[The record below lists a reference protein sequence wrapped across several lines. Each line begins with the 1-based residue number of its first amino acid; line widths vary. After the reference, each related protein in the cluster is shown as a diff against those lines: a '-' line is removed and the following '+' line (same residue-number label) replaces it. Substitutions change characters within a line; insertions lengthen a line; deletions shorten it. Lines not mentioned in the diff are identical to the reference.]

1 MKKNILI
8 LFAIAVGLTQTSCY
22 INSEVMLKTDR
33 DFKYNEI
40 PENVNYEY
48 IISPND
54 ILEMRLFANKG
65 FLVIDIS
72 SGAEESQRMTMA
84 IGRNFIS
91 YPIYDNGDVKL
102 PIIEYVNLT
111 GMTIKEAEKHLESLY
126 AEYYVDP
133 YVQLGVIN
141 RRVVVFP
148 GAGGDAKV
156 ITLLN
161 NNTTLLET
169 LALAGGLSKRGKA
182 NRIKLIRTVDGK
194 REVYLIDLSDIEGL
208 KLADIIVQA
217 NDIIYVEPVPEIA
230 REVLQEVTPILSL
243 ISSLFIIYLTI
254 QNIK

>member
-1 MKKNILI
+1 
-8 LFAIAVGLTQTSCY
+8 
-22 INSEVMLKTDR
+22 
-33 DFKYNEI
+33 
-40 PENVNYEY
+40 
-48 IISPND
+48 
-54 ILEMRLFANKG
+54 
-65 FLVIDIS
+65 
-72 SGAEESQRMTMA
+72 
-84 IGRNFIS
+84 
-91 YPIYDNGDVKL
+91 
-102 PIIEYVNLT
+102 
-111 GMTIKEAEKHLESLY
+111 MTIKEAEKHLESLY
-126 AEYYVDP
+126 AQYYVDP

-182 NRIKLIRTVDGK
+182 KRIKLIRTVDGK

-230 REVLQEVTPILSL
+230 REILQEVTPILSL
-243 ISSLFIIYLTI
+243 ISSIFIIYLTI